1 MVLGAGPRWADQLKR
16 SNEATKT
23 TPQKTMIFSV
33 SNSTRVD
40 ALEGVLA
47 IAAIYDLQRRLQGL
61 RPVWH

>member
-23 TPQKTMIFSV
+23 TPQKTTMFSV

-47 IAAIYDLQRRLQGL
+47 IAAIYDLQPQPQGL
-61 RPVWH
+61 RLIWH